1 MCAASPPATHPSL
14 PLQALRG
21 LRDKASAKYALSP
34 ISPIAIAEP
43 CAIIEA
49 LYE

>member
-1 MCAASPPATHPSL
+1 MCAASLPATHPGH

-21 LRDKASAKYALSP
+21 LRDKALAKCTLSP